1 MAGMS
6 HWRRVRNALKSEA
19 GFGLVEVMVALLVVT
34 MVALTA
40 QKLNASVSR
49 ASAQKTQS
57 LLAHLCAENAFSQLR
72 LKVPVLNSEHTEWP
86 CQQAHHIFAIDIAV
100 QATANPQFNKVV
112 MRVREAD
119 ASVLQMVMIL
129 KAGR

>member
-1 MAGMS
+1 MS
-6 HWRRVRNALKSEA
+6 RWCRVRSARKSEV

-34 MVALTA
+34 MVAMTA
-40 QKLNASVSR
+40 QKLNASVSK

-57 LLAHLCAENAFSQLR
+57 VLAHLCAENAFSQLR
-72 LKVPVLNSEHTEWP
+72 LKVPLLNSEHTEWP
-86 CQQAHHIFAIDIAV
+86 CQQGQHIFAIDIAV
-100 QATANPQFNKVV
+100 QATANPYFNKVV
-112 MRVREAD
+112 MRVREVD